1 MKWVWRGFTV
11 IVAAAVVAV
20 VIVKERK
27 LIYLPSM
34 VSAILIA
41 MVGVWWVFH
50 LTNGTANR

>member
-1 MKWVWRGFTV
+1 VKWVWRGFTV